1 MYVCIYIY
9 RERAYIYIYIYIHML
24 FLYVYIN
31 AVLRMVQ
38 IHLESYVTL
47 LLSI

>member
-9 RERAYIYIYIYIHML
+9 RERAYIYIYIHML